1 MKNTIAALKGKE
13 IRFHATHVVEFF
25 PAPLPED
32 LDGEE
37 VTTESDLFRASHV
50 NGYDEIFL
58 AEGDAIH
65 GEREGKKY
73 TFPIEDF
80 LRWQLERVNAETLWQ
95 LISKTDASVTEIL
108 DGDAEYDKDPDYYPE
123 GWLNYHAREEHPGKG
138 LAYIERLRKEVPD
151 EFYAVVIESMLD
163 ETYGVLNSEWFENEI
178 DGNLEDIRTSYAE
191 WDVPL
196 MIVSVGKFYPY
207 IAADSD
213 HNLMMDDYKLNRM
226 HIRNYDEGDPL

>member
-1 MKNTIAALKGKE
+1 MKKTIAALKGKE
-13 IRFHATHVVEFF
+13 IRFHATHVIEFF

-50 NGYDEIFL
+50 NGFDEIFL
-58 AEGDAIH
+58 AEGDAIQ
-65 GEREGKKY
+65 GECEGKKY
-73 TFPIEDF
+73 KFPIEDF

-123 GWLNYHAREEHPGKG
+123 CWLNYHAREEHPGKG

-151 EFYAVVIESMLD
+151 EFYAALIESMLD
-163 ETYGVLNSEWFENEI
+163 ETYGALNSEWFENEI
-178 DGNLEDIRTSYAE
+178 DGNLEDIRASYAE

-207 IAADSD
+207 IAADND
-213 HNLMMDDYKLNRM
+213 HNFMMDDYKLNRM

>member
-1 MKNTIAALKGKE
+1 MKQTIAALKGKE
-13 IRFHATHVVEFF
+13 IRFHATHVIEFF

-37 VTTESDLFRASHV
+37 VTSESDLFRASHV
-50 NGYDEIFL
+50 NGFDEIFL
-58 AEGDAIH
+58 AEGDTIQ
-65 GEREGKKY
+65 GECEGKKY
-73 TFPIEDF
+73 KFAIEEF

-108 DGDAEYDKDPDYYPE
+108 DGDAEYDKDPDYHPE

-151 EFYAVVIESMLD
+151 EFYAAVIESMLD

-178 DGNLEDIRTSYAE
+178 DGNLEDIRASYAE

-226 HIRNYDEGDPL
+226 HIRNYDEGDAL